1 MVGEKRKVA
10 VTRVAASTRKVIA
23 PDVISTCS
31 STPHIV
37 GHNSNIST
45 YLL

>member
-1 MVGEKRKVA
+1 MLPNICSMVGEKRKVA

-31 STPHIV
+31 TTHKV
-37 GHNSNIST
+37 T
-45 YLL
+45 

>member
-1 MVGEKRKVA
+1 MLPNICSMVGEKRKVA

-31 STPHIV
+31 STQKQKV
-37 GHNSNIST
+37 T
-45 YLL
+45 